1 MDRDDPDTEES
12 DSERLARSRP
22 GRKAQVGGGIAAFI
36 GILLLVFVPAVPS
49 AKPDIHQM
57 AEIFIVI
64 GLSLIAVGTLS
75 RWYFLD

>member
-12 DSERLARSRP
+12 DSQRLARSRL

-36 GILLLVFVPAVPS
+36 GILLLVFVPAVP
-49 AKPDIHQM
+49 AGKPDIHQM
-57 AEIFIVI
+57 AKVFIVI
-64 GLSLIAVGTLS
+64 GLSLVAVGTLS

>member
-12 DSERLARSRP
+12 DSERLARSRL
-22 GRKAQVGGGIAAFI
+22 GRNAQVGGGIAAFI
-36 GILLLVFVPAVPS
+36 GILLHVFVPAVP
-49 AKPDIHQM
+49 AGKPDVNQM
-57 AEIFIVI
+57 AKIFIGI